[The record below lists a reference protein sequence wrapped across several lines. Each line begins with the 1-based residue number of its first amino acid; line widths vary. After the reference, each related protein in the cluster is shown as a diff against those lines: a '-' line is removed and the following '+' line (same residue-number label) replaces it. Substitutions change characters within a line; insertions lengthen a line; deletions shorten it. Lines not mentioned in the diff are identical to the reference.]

1 MGIAV
6 LVFSL
11 VVGFF
16 HLQGDAPAMDDSQML
31 ASEPEVPA
39 SYVEEQGPSTA
50 EPAVVSNAAN
60 AANPLEVA
68 QAEPTVAHKALP
80 DAAAL
85 EDNAE
90 LAQLVADL
98 VAANPPSAAS
108 VLKLALARTDE
119 NTTLGDVATL
129 TAAATRAAP
138 GEAPAIAGTV
148 TRALKDRGD
157 AVLAAAVAT
166 IVSLVP
172 EQSRDIG
179 LVVGAIIGDDV
190 EALGMVAQTVA
201 ISTGEPTFASLS
213 EASGVSVGTLMR
225 ASSEFGSSVP
235 FDVPAYAA
243 QLAPSPSQ
251 VADTEMPS
259 DDGEAEL

>member
-1 MGIAV
+1 MGALAMGLAV

-16 HLQGDAPAMDDSQML
+16 HYQGPEPVLDESEML
-31 ASEPEVPA
+31 AAEPQVPA
-39 SYVEEQGPSTA
+39 SYESVDHLSDS
-50 EPAVVSNAAN
+50 AV
-60 AANPLEVA
+60 P
-68 QAEPTVAHKALP
+68 QP
-80 DAAAL
+80 AAAADPAL
-85 EDNAE
+85 ASELVVDGAPQSGQD
-90 LAQLVADL
+90 LAQRVADR
-98 VAANPPSAAS
+98 VAADPAKAAS
-108 VLKLALARTDE
+108 VVSAALLLSDDE
-119 NTTLGDVATL
+119 STLGDVATIA
-129 TAAATRAAP
+129 AAATRAAP
-138 GEAPAIAGTV
+138 GEAPAIAGAV
-148 TRALKDRGD
+148 TRALKDKGD

-179 LVVGAIIGDDV
+179 LVVGAIVGDDV

-201 ISTGEPTFASLS
+201 IATGEATFASLS
-213 EASGVSVGTLMR
+213 EASGVSVTSLMR

-251 VADTEMPS
+251 VAEGTSAGTPAD
-259 DDGEAEL
+259 AR